1 MCRSD
6 SVECYFLTAYIISS
20 AICYGKQNLQK
31 SVALCSH
38 SVRLGEKVCVAGVQ
52 RGLSLKA
59 PFGASSASIR
69 FLQKALEAVVQA
81 GLRDRRVVECTKLLK
96 GNLGVLLAQSGGL
109 LYPRG
114 KPRKATASAQ
124 GADGVHLP
132 HRRRHGF

>member
-1 MCRSD
+1 MANR
-6 SVECYFLTAYIISS
+6 IS
-20 AICYGKQNLQK
+20 K
-31 SVALCSH
+31 SQWH
-38 SVRLGEKVCVAGVQ
+38 YVRTLYVWVKRFAGVQ

-59 PFGASSASIR
+59 PFGASSASLR
-69 FLQKALEAVVQA
+69 FLQKALETVIQA
-81 GLRDRRVVECTKLLK
+81 GLRDRRVVERAKFLE

-124 GADGVHLP
+124 GTDGVHLP